1 MQNVSSNSRLFDETG
16 IPIFRVT
23 GGYPISEAI
32 HDHPDL
38 IPYLRSQNPPR
49 IDNLNREALLHYN
62 YYIAKEKFG
71 LDIEFEPDQAIIP
84 TPMMRYAFLKHILF
98 EGAKVVEI
106 GTGASAIIAMLAAK
120 IFKAQVI
127 ATEMDPDYLEIAER
141 NIQRNGLESQINL
154 IDSKG
159 KFLDGVLSAEERP
172 DFIISNPPYYDI
184 IRSPKLLWGGK
195 THELVGD
202 GDVGERFIISM
213 IEEGRQFMKTTGIIS
228 FIIPKTRQETL
239 VQIEDYLNQQNYDFD
254 IFGLK
259 AGNRTRFVF
268 RLYHGVHHK
277 ISPDSEMD

>member
-1 MQNVSSNSRLFDETG
+1 MASNSRQFDETG
-16 IPIFRVT
+16 IPIYRVT

-49 IDNLNREALLHYN
+49 INNLNREALLHYN

-71 LDIEFEPDQAIIP
+71 LDIEFEADQAIIP

-98 EGAKVVEI
+98 EGAKIVEI

-127 ATEMDPDYLEIAER
+127 ATEMDPEYLQIASR
-141 NIQRNGLESQINL
+141 NIRNNGLENQIQL
-154 IDSKG
+154 IDSQG
-159 KFLDGVLSAEERP
+159 KFLDGVISADEQP

-184 IRSPKLLWGGK
+184 VRSPKLLWGGK
-195 THELVGD
+195 SHELVGQ
-202 GDVGERFIISM
+202 GDAGEQFIVSM
-213 IEEGRQFMKTTGIIS
+213 IEQGKKYMKPSGIIS
-228 FIIPKTRQETL
+228 FIIPKTRQDTL
-239 VQIEDYLNQQNYDFD
+239 VEIEAYLNQQNYDFD

-268 RLYHGVHHK
+268 RLYHGIHAQN
-277 ISPDSEMD
+277 SPHSEMD